1 MCVLEMLNV
10 EKEEFEVPLEE
21 LGWVLS
27 EGALRR
33 RALELVLR
41 REGAVAL
48 RGQGALALR
57 REVSLRRKGELAK
70 SFVTSTLVLLAQ
82 V

>member
-1 MCVLEMLNV
+1 MCVLEMLNA
-10 EKEEFEVPLEE
+10 EKEEFEVPLEG
-21 LGWVLS
+21 LDWVLS

-33 RALELVLR
+33 MLELVLR
-41 REGAVAL
+41 GEGALAL
-48 RGQGALALR
+48 RREGALALR
-57 REVSLRRKGELAK
+57 REVELRRKGELAK

>member
-1 MCVLEMLNV
+1 MCVLEMLNA
-10 EKEEFEVPLEE
+10 EKEEFEVPLEG
-21 LGWVLS
+21 LDWVLS

-33 RALELVLR
+33 TLELV
-41 REGAVAL
+41 
-48 RGQGALALR
+48 LR

-70 SFVTSTLVLLAQ
+70 SFVTSTLVLAAQ

>member
-1 MCVLEMLNV
+1 MCVLEMLNA
-10 EKEEFEVPLEE
+10 EKEEFEVPLEG
-21 LGWVLS
+21 LDWVLS

-33 RALELVLR
+33 TLELVLR
-41 REGAVAL
+41 GEGALAL
-48 RGQGALALR
+48 RGEGALVLR

-70 SFVTSTLVLLAQ
+70 SFVTSTLVLAAQ

>member
-1 MCVLEMLNV
+1 MCVLETLNAG
-10 EKEEFEVPLEE
+10 KEEFEVPLEG
-21 LGWVLS
+21 LDWVLS

-33 RALELVLR
+33 TLELVLR
-41 REGAVAL
+41 REGALAL
-48 RGQGALALR
+48 RGQGA
-57 REVSLRRKGELAK
+57 LRRKGELAK

>member
-1 MCVLEMLNV
+1 MCVLETLNAG
-10 EKEEFEVPLEE
+10 KEEFEVPLEG
-21 LGWVLS
+21 LDWVLS

-33 RALELVLR
+33 TLELVLR

-48 RGQGALALR
+48 RGQGA
-57 REVSLRRKGELAK
+57 LRRKGELAK

>member
-1 MCVLEMLNV
+1 MCVLEMLNA
-10 EKEEFEVPLEE
+10 EKEEFEVPLEG
-21 LGWVLS
+21 LDWVLS

-33 RALELVLR
+33 TLELVLR
-41 REGAVAL
+41 GE
-48 RGQGALALR
+48 GALALMGEGALTLR

-70 SFVTSTLVLLAQ
+70 SFVTSTLVLSAQ

>member
-1 MCVLEMLNV
+1 MCVLELLNA
-10 EKEEFEVPLEE
+10 EKEEFEVPLEG
-21 LGWVLS
+21 LDWVLS

-33 RALELVLR
+33 TLELVLR
-41 REGAVAL
+41 GE
-48 RGQGALALR
+48 GALALR

-70 SFVTSTLVLLAQ
+70 SFVTSTLVLAAQ